1 MPPKKH
7 PLRRAKRTPKGTR
20 IDVSRAE
27 FDRVLDILKERGPI
41 LTGLRKDLDIQ
52 FKRIA
57 QMQAE
62 LDVVRQ
68 MLAES
73 PLRKIR

>member
-1 MPPKKH
+1 MPTKKRS
-7 PLRRAKRTPKGTR
+7 LRRAKRTPKAKR
-20 IDVSRAE
+20 MDVSRAE
-27 FDRVLDILKERGPI
+27 FDKVLDILRERGPI

-73 PLRKIR
+73 PLRKSR